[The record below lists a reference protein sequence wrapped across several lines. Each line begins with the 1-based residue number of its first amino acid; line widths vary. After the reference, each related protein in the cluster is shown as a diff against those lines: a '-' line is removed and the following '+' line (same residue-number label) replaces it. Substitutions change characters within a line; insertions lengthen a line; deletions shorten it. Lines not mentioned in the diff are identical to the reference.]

1 MDTNVTAAESYQ
13 YFIEFG
19 MIQNLK
25 SIEQEMV
32 IALINR
38 IEYLDSI
45 VANYETT

>member
-1 MDTNVTAAESYQ
+1 MDTDVTAAEAYQ

-19 MIQNLK
+19 MLNNLK
-25 SIEQEMV
+25 SIDQEMV

-38 IEYLDSI
+38 IEYLDGI